1 MQPSIELHT
10 NHKAIRAKP
19 RHLNKGIQM
28 NNYPQTEQ
36 EIEDAIADGELYQ
49 DKLAAQSYE
58 YSGWRDQEDQE
69 YYEQSFKI

>member
-1 MQPSIELHT
+1 
-10 NHKAIRAKP
+10 
-19 RHLNKGIQM
+19 M

>member
-19 RHLNKGIQM
+19 HHLNKGIQM